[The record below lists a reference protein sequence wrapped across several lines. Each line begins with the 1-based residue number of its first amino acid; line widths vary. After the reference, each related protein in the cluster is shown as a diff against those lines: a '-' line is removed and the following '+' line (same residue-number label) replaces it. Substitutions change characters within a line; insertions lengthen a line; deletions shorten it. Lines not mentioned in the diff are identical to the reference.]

1 MTSHWNL
8 PPTPMS
14 HSYHAHP
21 HHTNANAGGGAN
33 SKSKYAHLGQYGV
46 RKVFKKEGILILGSS
61 L

>member
-14 HSYHAHP
+14 HPGPAYHP
-21 HHTNANAGGGAN
+21 HPAPTVPSGNTSSGGGGGGS

-46 RKVFKKEGILILGSS
+46 SDLTLYG
-61 L
+61 